1 MANTKAG
8 QKADGSIPLDEGQQA
23 TVRRYVGEIQ
33 QLEGMIGVKKQAL
46 NDVIS
51 AFIAG
56 KGLQPGNYNLDLPT
70 MMLKATPKVLG
81 PVAVPNPEPE

>member
-70 MMLKATPKVLG
+70 MVLKATPRG